1 MDTTTFLTAITVVSL
16 LVVTI
21 LLFYIFRLRNRG
33 QRECMDKLPDAPFR
47 QILSSSFNYIVYNS
61 DLNIVYARIDRH
73 EIMMDFTKKDLVGI
87 NVLDLERYVSS
98 ENLSQIRLITENI
111 LIAAREKKSRYF
123 EYSSVFEEDNKV
135 YYAICFVIYR
145 SDGTLATCATVVG
158 AKNMFQ
164 AREHLYN
171 NEINPAVGQV
181 SVGIYVRSIEN
192 GRRKYELFNL
202 MAQHFFGTSDVL
214 HSPNWNQQ
222 EEDRYDEQVLDSGQ
236 SVSYEKPVLGDNGN
250 LLRWLQVI
258 KRKREKQDEAGCF
271 ITTTLLDITQRKK
284 EEMDLRKTRKNLELA
299 IGAAD
304 ILIWLYSRNK
314 HLFIA
319 LYGSLQPSS
328 EILFDDLVQKMFEP
342 YRTEFVDAFNR
353 LLNGIS
359 TKEVTICRVNESEK
373 QPNVYYSIQMTVSE
387 TDSNGTVQSVV
398 GTLKDITYQYI
409 HKEELENQEKKVQLA
424 IETSDLV
431 QWEYNNVTR
440 LFNSSNERIKD
451 GETVLTKEDYV
462 RAIHPD
468 DLGEVMRAI
477 DLMDEGRDEKILL
490 NKRLKYSGDDS
501 WHYTTVYGAPFEK
514 DRDGKVVR
522 YTGFRRDDT
531 EWKNINERLEEEK
544 QKAQQADKLKSA
556 FLANM
561 SHEIRTPLNAIIGF
575 SQLLL
580 VTEDPAE
587 REQYAQIINVNN
599 DLLLRLVSDILDL
612 SKIESGMMKLKR
624 EAFDLS
630 SFFDD
635 YVTTLRQRVTN
646 PEVEFIAVNPYRKC
660 MVEFDKDRL
669 AQIFTNFA
677 TNAIKY
683 TPKGHI
689 KVGYGYVDGGIR
701 IYVEDTGI
709 GIPKEKQ
716 GRIFQRFEKLDDFA
730 QGTGLGLSIC
740 KAIID
745 TIDGRIGFKSQ
756 PGAGST
762 FWAWFACEVEIK

>member
-1 MDTTTFLTAITVVSL
+1 MDATTFFITTTIVSL
-16 LVVTI
+16 LVAII
-21 LLFYIFRLRNRG
+21 LLFYILRLKNKN
-33 QRECMDKLPDAPFR
+33 QPECLDKFPDVPFR
-47 QILSSSFNYIVYNS
+47 QTLSSSFNYIVYNS

-73 EIMMDFTKKDLVGI
+73 EIMMDFTRKNLIGI
-87 NVLDLERYVSS
+87 NVLDLERYVAS

-123 EYSSVFEEDNKV
+123 EYSSVFKENNEV
-135 YYAICFVIYR
+135 YYAICFVIYQP
-145 SDGTLATCATVVG
+145 DGTLATCATVVD

-192 GRRKYELFNL
+192 GKRKYELFNL

-222 EEDRYDEQVLDSGQ
+222 EEDRYDEQVLDSDQ
-236 SVSYEKPVLGDNGN
+236 SVTYEKPVLGNNGN

-258 KRKREKQDEAGCF
+258 KRKREKQDATGCF

-284 EEMDLRKTRKNLELA
+284 EELELVKTRKNLELA

-304 ILIWLYSRNK
+304 ISIWLYNREK
-314 HLFIA
+314 QLFVA
-319 LYGSLQPSS
+319 LYGGLQPSS
-328 EILFDDLVQKMFEP
+328 EIAYEDLIVKMFEP
-342 YRTEFVDAFNR
+342 YRTEFIEAFDR
-353 LLNGIS
+353 LLNGVS
-359 TKEVTICRVNESEK
+359 SKEVTICRVCESEAY
-373 QPNVYYSIQMTVSE
+373 PSVYYSIQMTVAE
-387 TDSNGTVQSVV
+387 TGVDGRVRSLV

-409 HKEELENQEKKVQLA
+409 HREELENREKKVQLA

-431 QWEYNNVTR
+431 QWEYNNLTR
-440 LFNSSNERIKD
+440 LFNSSNERIKN
-451 GETVLTKEDYV
+451 GETVLTREDYV
-462 RAIHPD
+462 RAVHPD
-468 DLGEVMRAI
+468 DLEEVMRVI
-477 DLMDEGRDEKILL
+477 DVMDEGLDEKILL

-514 DRDGKVVR
+514 DIDGKVVR

-544 QKAQQADKLKSA
+544 KKAQQADKLKSA

-580 VTEDPAE
+580 VAEDPAE

-599 DLLLRLVSDILDL
+599 DLLLRLINDILDL
-612 SKIESGMMKLKR
+612 SKIESGMMKLKTER
-624 EAFDLS
+624 FDLS
-630 SFFDD
+630 SFFED
-635 YVTTLRQRVTN
+635 YVTTLRLRITN
-646 PEVEFIAVNPYRKC
+646 PKVEFIPVNPYRQC
-660 MVEFDKDRL
+660 MVELDKDRM
-669 AQIFTNFA
+669 AQILTNFA

-683 TPKGHI
+683 TPDGHI
-689 KVGYGYVDGGIR
+689 KAGYEYVDGGIR

-709 GIPKEKQ
+709 GISEEKQ

-745 TIDGRIGFKSQ
+745 AIHGRIGFESQ
-756 PGAGST
+756 PGKGST
-762 FWAWFACEVEIK
+762 FWAWFACEAEIE